1 MSAALTSILVTDA
14 HSPLAPSSAY
24 RWVFCEGSVALE
36 AAYPETEEDE
46 SAAEGTAAHHA
57 GAEMLLG
64 REPGT
69 VAPNGVV
76 LTEEMLDGAQMW
88 VDDVRSIGAPASELQ
103 VEQRVYMPRIMDEL
117 VTCRDCSGAGL
128 DLTGCSCETCAGT
141 GKVLVQAYGTPDTWL
156 FVPST
161 GTVYVWDFKFGHG
174 VVEHFENWQL
184 IAYVCGILDL
194 LGIDGRNDEHIWCDL
209 RVVQPRAYH
218 REGRVRSWR
227 VRASDLRGYF
237 NRLNLAAHA
246 AMRPGAAT
254 RTGSYCLHCNA
265 AANCET
271 LRKAVTHAADWL
283 GGSSPEELPARAAGE
298 EMELL
303 EHLATLVKAR
313 RTARTADLSAR
324 LRRGEGVP
332 GWCLENTT
340 GAKAWKPEDKDK
352 VIALGPLLGLD
363 LAKAPAPITPTQAL
377 ALAKKKGVD
386 ASVIFDYA
394 HTPSTGQKL
403 ARDTHLLNRARA
415 GFGVN
420 LEQ

>member
-1 MSAALTSILVTDA
+1 MSAALTSIIVTDA

-88 VDDVRSIGAPASELQ
+88 VDDVRSIGAPVSELQ
-103 VEQRVYMPRIMDEL
+103 VEQRVYMPRIH
-117 VTCRDCSGAGL
+117 A
-128 DLTGCSCETCAGT
+128 
-141 GKVLVQAYGTPDTWL
+141 QAYGTPDTWL
-156 FVPST
+156 FVPTT

-209 RVVQPRAYH
+209 RVVQPRTYH

-283 GGSSPEELPARAAGE
+283 GGSSAEELPACAAGE

-340 GAKAWKPEDKDK
+340 GAKAWKPEDKEK

-363 LAKAPAPITPTQAL
+363 LAKEPAPITPTQAL
-377 ALAKKKGVD
+377 ALAKKSGVD
-386 ASVIFDYA
+386 ASVISDYVYN
-394 HTPSTGQKL
+394 PSTGQKL

>member
-1 MSAALTSILVTDA
+1 VSAAIIVTDA

-36 AAYPETEEDE
+36 AAYPETDEDE

-64 REPGT
+64 CEPGT

-103 VEQRVYMPRIMDEL
+103 VEQRVYMPRIH
-117 VTCRDCSGAGL
+117 A
-128 DLTGCSCETCAGT
+128 
-141 GKVLVQAYGTPDTWL
+141 QAYGTPDTWL

-246 AMRPGAAT
+246 AMRPGAQT

-283 GGSSPEELPARAAGE
+283 GGSSPEELPASAAGE

-324 LRRGEGVP
+324 LHRGEGVP

-363 LAKAPAPITPTQAL
+363 LSKAPAPITPTQAL
-377 ALAKKKGVD
+377 ALAKKSGVD
-386 ASVIFDYA
+386 ASVISDYLYN
-394 HTPSTGQKL
+394 PSTGQKL

>member
-1 MSAALTSILVTDA
+1 MWGGSHADAPVTPPLPE

-64 REPGT
+64 REAGT

-76 LTEEMLDGAQMW
+76 LTDEMLDGAQMW

-103 VEQRVYMPRIMDEL
+103 VEQRVYMPRIH
-117 VTCRDCSGAGL
+117 A
-128 DLTGCSCETCAGT
+128 
-141 GKVLVQAYGTPDTWL
+141 QAYGTPDTWL
-156 FVPST
+156 FVPTT

-363 LAKAPAPITPTQAL
+363 LAKEPAPITPTQAL

>member
-1 MSAALTSILVTDA
+1 MSAALTSIIVTDA

-76 LTEEMLDGAQMW
+76 LTDEMMDGAQMW

-103 VEQRVYMPRIMDEL
+103 VEQRVYMPRIHEL
-117 VTCRDCSGAGL
+117 
-128 DLTGCSCETCAGT
+128 
-141 GKVLVQAYGTPDTWL
+141 AYGTPDTWL
-156 FVPST
+156 FVPAT

-194 LGIDGRNDEHIWCDL
+194 LGIDGRNDQLMWCDL

-246 AMRPGAAT
+246 AMRPAAAT

-283 GGSSPEELPARAAGE
+283 GGSSPEELPASAAGE

-324 LRRGEGVP
+324 LRRGEVVP

-352 VIALGPLLGLD
+352 VIGLGPLLGLD

-377 ALAKKKGVD
+377 ALAKKSGVD
-386 ASVIFDYA
+386 ASVISDYLYN
-394 HTPSTGQKL
+394 PSTGQKL

>member
-1 MSAALTSILVTDA
+1 MNAPLPE

-103 VEQRVYMPRIMDEL
+103 VEQRVYMPRIHDE
-117 VTCRDCSGAGL
+117 
-128 DLTGCSCETCAGT
+128 
-141 GKVLVQAYGTPDTWL
+141 AYGTPDTWL
-156 FVPST
+156 FVPAT

-352 VIALGPLLGLD
+352 VIMLGALLGLE
-363 LAKAPAPITPTQAL
+363 LAKEPAPITPTQAL

-386 ASVIFDYA
+386 AGVIFDYA
-394 HTPSTGQKL
+394 HNPSTGQKL

-415 GFGVN
+415 GFGVT

>member
-1 MSAALTSILVTDA
+1 MNAPLPE

-88 VDDVRSIGAPASELQ
+88 VDDVRSIGAPATEVQ
-103 VEQRVYMPRIMDEL
+103 VEQRVYMPRIH
-117 VTCRDCSGAGL
+117 A
-128 DLTGCSCETCAGT
+128 
-141 GKVLVQAYGTPDTWL
+141 QAYGTPDTWL

-254 RTGSYCLHCNA
+254 RTGSYCLHCKA

-363 LAKAPAPITPTQAL
+363 LAKEPAPITPTQAL
-377 ALAKKKGVD
+377 ALAKKSGVD
-386 ASVIFDYA
+386 ASVISDYVYN
-394 HTPSTGQKL
+394 PSTGQKL

>member
-1 MSAALTSILVTDA
+1 MSPALIATDA
-14 HSPLAPSSAY
+14 HSRLAPSSAY

-36 AAYPETEEDE
+36 AAYPETEETE

-57 GAEMLLG
+57 GAEILLG

-69 VAPNGVV
+69 IAPNGAV
-76 LTEEMLDGAQMW
+76 LTDEMLDGAQMW
-88 VDDVRSIGAPASELQ
+88 VDDVRSIGAPANELQ
-103 VEQRVYMPRIMDEL
+103 VEQRVYMPRIHE
-117 VTCRDCSGAGL
+117 
-128 DLTGCSCETCAGT
+128 
-141 GKVLVQAYGTPDTWL
+141 QAYGTPDTWL

-246 AMRPGAAT
+246 AMRPGAPT

-265 AANCET
+265 AAHCET

-283 GGSSPEELPARAAGE
+283 GGSAAEELPPQAAGA

-313 RTARTADLSAR
+313 RTAREADLSAR

-340 GAKAWKPEDKDK
+340 GAKAWKPEDKYK
-352 VIALGPLLGLD
+352 VLGLGSLLGLD

-377 ALAKKKGVD
+377 ALAKKSGVD
-386 ASVIFDYA
+386 ASVISDYFYN
-394 HTPSTGQKL
+394 PSTGQKL

>member
-1 MSAALTSILVTDA
+1 MSAALTSTIVTDA

-24 RWVFCEGSVALE
+24 RWVSCEGSVQLE
-36 AAYPETEEDE
+36 ALYPEQEEDP

-103 VEQRVYMPRIMDEL
+103 VEQRVYMPRIH
-117 VTCRDCSGAGL
+117 A
-128 DLTGCSCETCAGT
+128 
-141 GKVLVQAYGTPDTWL
+141 QAYGTPDTWL
-156 FVPST
+156 FVPAT

-184 IAYVCGILDL
+184 IGYVCGILDL
-194 LGIDGRNDEHIWCDL
+194 LGIDGRNDQELWCEL

-218 REGRVRSWR
+218 REGRVRTWR

-352 VIALGPLLGLD
+352 VIMLGALLGLE
-363 LAKAPAPITPTQAL
+363 LAKEPAPITPTQAL
-377 ALAKKKGVD
+377 ALAKKSGVD
-386 ASVIFDYA
+386 ASVISDYVYN
-394 HTPSTGQKL
+394 PSTGQKL

>member
-1 MSAALTSILVTDA
+1 MSAALIVTDT

-88 VDDVRSIGAPASELQ
+88 VDDVRSIGAPATELQ
-103 VEQRVYMPRIMDEL
+103 VEQRVYMPRIH
-117 VTCRDCSGAGL
+117 A
-128 DLTGCSCETCAGT
+128 
-141 GKVLVQAYGTPDTWL
+141 QAYGTPDTWL
-156 FVPST
+156 FVPTT

-194 LGIDGRNDEHIWCDL
+194 LGIDERNDEHIWCDL

-340 GAKAWKPEDKDK
+340 GAKAWKPEDKGK
-352 VIALGPLLGLD
+352 VIMLGALLGLE
-363 LAKAPAPITPTQAL
+363 LAKEPAPITPTQAL

-386 ASVIFDYA
+386 AGVIFDYA
-394 HTPSTGQKL
+394 HNPSTGQKL
-403 ARDTHLLNRARA
+403 ARDTNLLNRARA

>member
-1 MSAALTSILVTDA
+1 MNAPLPE

-57 GAEMLLG
+57 GAEILLG

-76 LTEEMLDGAQMW
+76 LTDEMLDGAQMW

-103 VEQRVYMPRIMDEL
+103 VEQRVYMPRIHE
-117 VTCRDCSGAGL
+117 
-128 DLTGCSCETCAGT
+128 
-141 GKVLVQAYGTPDTWL
+141 QAYGTPDTWL

-194 LGIDGRNDEHIWCDL
+194 LGIDGRSDEHIWCDL

-265 AANCET
+265 AANCGT

-324 LRRGEGVP
+324 LRRGEGVT

-363 LAKAPAPITPTQAL
+363 LAKEPAPITPTQAL
-377 ALAKKKGVD
+377 ALAKKSGVD
-386 ASVIFDYA
+386 ASVISDYVYN
-394 HTPSTGQKL
+394 PSTGQKL

-420 LEQ
+420 IKAEDT

>member
-1 MSAALTSILVTDA
+1 
-14 HSPLAPSSAY
+14 
-24 RWVFCEGSVALE
+24 VFCEGSVALE
-36 AAYPETEEDE
+36 AAYPETDEDE

-64 REPGT
+64 CEPGT

-103 VEQRVYMPRIMDEL
+103 VEQRVYMPRIH
-117 VTCRDCSGAGL
+117 A
-128 DLTGCSCETCAGT
+128 
-141 GKVLVQAYGTPDTWL
+141 QAYGTPDTWL

-246 AMRPGAAT
+246 AMRPGAQT

-283 GGSSPEELPARAAGE
+283 GGSSPEELPASAAGE

-324 LRRGEGVP
+324 LHRGEGVP

-363 LAKAPAPITPTQAL
+363 LSKAPAPITPTQAL
-377 ALAKKKGVD
+377 ALAKKSGVD
-386 ASVIFDYA
+386 ASVISDYLYN
-394 HTPSTGQKL
+394 PSTGQKL

>member
-1 MSAALTSILVTDA
+1 MSAAVIVTDA

-76 LTEEMLDGAQMW
+76 LTDEMLDGAQMW

-103 VEQRVYMPRIMDEL
+103 VEQRVFMPRIH
-117 VTCRDCSGAGL
+117 A
-128 DLTGCSCETCAGT
+128 
-141 GKVLVQAYGTPDTWL
+141 QAYGTPDTWL

-352 VIALGPLLGLD
+352 VISLGPLLGLD
-363 LAKAPAPITPTQAL
+363 LAKEPAPITPTQAL
-377 ALAKKKGVD
+377 ALAKKSGVD
-386 ASVIFDYA
+386 ASVISDYVYN
-394 HTPSTGQKL
+394 PSTGQKL
-403 ARDTHLLNRARA
+403 ARDTHILNRARA